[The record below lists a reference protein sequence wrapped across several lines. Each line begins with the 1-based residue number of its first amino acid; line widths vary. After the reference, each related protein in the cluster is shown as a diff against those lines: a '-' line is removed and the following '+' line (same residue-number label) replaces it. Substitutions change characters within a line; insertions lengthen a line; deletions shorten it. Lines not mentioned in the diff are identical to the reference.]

1 MLSNFVNSYFGPL
14 SKDYCVY
21 FYALSI
27 FFFSLFVISVIL
39 TLLSII
45 RKPSEINV
53 KFIVKVFLI
62 LLYTFIPYLVN
73 RLFYTMC
80 NNSTF

>member
-1 MLSNFVNSYFGPL
+1 MLSEFLNSYFGPL

-27 FFFSLFVISVIL
+27 FFFSLFLLAAFV

-45 RKPSEINV
+45 RKPSELNIRFAI
-53 KFIVKVFLI
+53 KS
-62 LLYTFIPYLVN
+62 LLVLAYTFIPYLVN